1 MSLQGVE
8 SCRGS
13 SGCTIHA
20 VQTRPIK
27 LAALVVALFLVLT
40 ACNVQLEVTVDVEDD
55 GSGTV
60 TAGVGL
66 DADARARFPAMGDL
80 LVTGDLASAGWAVSQ
95 PQVLADGREWVLAA
109 KPFDNN
115 TELNAVLDELF
126 GAGAGVFD
134 DWEIIRTGDRAS
146 EEFLVVG
153 DVDLT
158 DGLDLFSDAALRELV
173 DVPPLGTDITEI
185 EATLGQ
191 QIEDTVGM
199 QVVVRLPPDSAR
211 QVFETPFGQ
220 TTTIVAESSTENR
233 VAQLLGWART
243 ALIVLLILAVVLALI
258 NILLDRR
265 FAKKA
270 PKRRPEQMSD
280 RVPGAPGGV
289 PGAAPT
295 GPRSQMQMIVLDAH
309 DVLFA
314 MSSEPVET
322 IIPFIRH
329 NNGTAP
335 DEEIVELYRQATLGR
350 LHAAAFWQ
358 AVGVEGEAQEL
369 DAELLAPIRLQQ
381 GAKEFLREMHRR
393 GVPVA
398 VITNDMAEW
407 SYRLRDLHGLSGVA
421 PWIVSSDIGVRKP
434 DPAAF
439 EALRRLTGVPY
450 HSMLCI
456 DGQIP
461 SLDMAAG
468 LGMMTSWFARE
479 APPDDADPG
488 HAVVTR
494 FADFFRRRRPP
505 EPTKRR
511 LRR

>member
-1 MSLQGVE
+1 M
-8 SCRGS
+8 
-13 SGCTIHA
+13 
-20 VQTRPIK
+20 QTRPIK
-27 LAALVVALFLVLT
+27 LAALVVTAFLVLT
-40 ACNVQLEVTVDVEDD
+40 ACNVQLEVTVDVEED

-60 TAGVGL
+60 VAGVGL
-66 DADARARFPAMGDL
+66 DADAIGRFPPLGDL
-80 LVTGDLASAGWAVSQ
+80 LVTGDLVAAGWSVSP
-95 PQVLADGREWVLAA
+95 PQILADGREWVQAE
-109 KPFDNN
+109 KGFDNN
-115 TELNAVLDELF
+115 AELNAVLDEIF
-126 GAGAGVFD
+126 GASAGVFN
-134 DWEIIRTGDRAS
+134 DWEIIRAGDRAT
-146 EEFLVVG
+146 EEYLVTG

-158 DGLDLFSDAALRELV
+158 DGLDLFSDAALREIV
-173 DVPPLGTDITEI
+173 DAPPLGTDVTEI

-199 QVVVRLPPDSAR
+199 RVVVQLPPDSSR

-220 TTTIVAESSTENR
+220 TTTIVAESSSENR

-243 ALIVLLILAVVLALI
+243 ALIVLLILAIVLAIVNL
-258 NILLDRR
+258 LLDRR
-265 FAKKA
+265 YAKKA
-270 PKRRPEQMSD
+270 PARRPETMAQ
-280 RVPGAPGGV
+280 RV
-289 PGAAPT
+289 PGAAPGAAPAAGAAGAAS
-295 GPRSQMQMIVLDAH
+295 GPRGQMQMIVLDAH
-309 DVLFA
+309 DALFELSA
-314 MSSEPVET
+314 DPHER

-335 DEEIVELYRQATLGR
+335 DEEIIELYRQATLGR
-350 LHAAAFWQ
+350 LHAEAFWQ
-358 AVGVEGEAQEL
+358 AVGVEGDPQEL
-369 DAELLAPIRLQQ
+369 DAELLAPVRLQQ

-461 SLDMAAG
+461 SLDMAAT

-479 APPDDADPG
+479 APPDDAQPG

-505 EPTKRR
+505 EPAKRG